1 MRKYLLHVL
10 IISFVF
16 AFQVSAY
23 DKTDFE
29 KAKDSKADLSG
40 ADLRKADLSGVD
52 LNNANLRDA
61 DLSKAD
67 LSDATLYRADLSD
80 ANLWYANLSGADLSE
95 ADLHEANL
103 RDADLSKAD
112 LSDAT
117 LYRADLRKADLS
129 DATLCRADL
138 SDADLSDA
146 YLSGVKLMYADLRN
160 AYLIYANLYGADLSD
175 ANLSEA
181 DLREARLYDADLS
194 HADLSEVLNLNI
206 EQLSEVETLY
216 EAKLDPELKKQVRKK
231 YPHLLGEIEPDEE
244 KLSKPKIINLRS
256 SYKKL
261 SVSQV
266 HSMPNVSIREETGR
280 GFNGH
285 STINHDYNLKAIKGD
300 VVVVDNATGLMW
312 HQNSSDEYMKWNKA
326 KECVEDLNSE
336 EGYAGYHDWRL
347 PTVEEAFSLV
357 ESSKRNGLYIDPVF
371 SRKHEGVWTGDVLD
385 GGVPAWS
392 VGFHNGS
399 ISWSPAIFGIV
410 AYIRPVRSV
419 E

>member
-95 ADLHEANL
+95 ADLHEAFL

-326 KECVEDLNSE
+326 KECVEDLNSR
-336 EGYAGYHDWRL
+336 GYAGYHDWRL

-371 SRKHEGVWTGDVLD
+371 SRKQVWIWTGNRKAGSESAWGVHFDFGGVYGGDVVYD
-385 GGVPAWS
+385 GGYV
-392 VGFHNGS
+392 
-399 ISWSPAIFGIV
+399 
-410 AYIRPVRSV
+410 RPVRSV
-419 E
+419 R